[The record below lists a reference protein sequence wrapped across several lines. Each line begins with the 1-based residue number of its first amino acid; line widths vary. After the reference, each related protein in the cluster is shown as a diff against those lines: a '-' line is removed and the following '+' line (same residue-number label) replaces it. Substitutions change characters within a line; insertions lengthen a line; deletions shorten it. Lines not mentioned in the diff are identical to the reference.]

1 MGPPPTATLRRTP
14 MNESQVDAIQVI
26 NALTIEIATLTRRAV
41 VAEQRV
47 AALEAEKASE
57 ENK

>member
-1 MGPPPTATLRRTP
+1 
-14 MNESQVDAIQVI
+14 MNESQVDASQVI

>member
-1 MGPPPTATLRRTP
+1 

-41 VAEQRV
+41 VTEQRV

>member
-1 MGPPPTATLRRTP
+1 

-47 AALEAEKASE
+47 AALEAKKASE

>member
-1 MGPPPTATLRRTP
+1 MIDSEKP
-14 MNESQVDAIQVI
+14 QVDAVDVI

-47 AALEAEKASE
+47 VALEAEK

>member
-1 MGPPPTATLRRTP
+1 

-47 AALEAEKASE
+47 AALEAEEASE

>member
-1 MGPPPTATLRRTP
+1 

>member
-1 MGPPPTATLRRTP
+1 

-26 NALTIEIATLTRRAV
+26 NALTIEIATITRRAV

>member
-1 MGPPPTATLRRTP
+1 
-14 MNESQVDAIQVI
+14 MNESQVDAIQVS

>member
-1 MGPPPTATLRRTP
+1 

-26 NALTIEIATLTRRAV
+26 NALTIEIAALTRRAV

>member
-1 MGPPPTATLRRTP
+1 

-26 NALTIEIATLTRRAV
+26 NALTIEIATLIRRAV